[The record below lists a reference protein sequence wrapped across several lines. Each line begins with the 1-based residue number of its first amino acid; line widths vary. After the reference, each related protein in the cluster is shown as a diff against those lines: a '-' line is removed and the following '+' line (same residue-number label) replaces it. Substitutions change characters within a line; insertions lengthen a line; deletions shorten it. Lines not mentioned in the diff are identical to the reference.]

1 MLQGISMDHRC
12 DRVVNDAVGVG
23 FCRKYKEE
31 EIWVRNTDTHIVQ
44 VLFAQL
50 LVFHPVSDVCGP
62 AD

>member
-1 MLQGISMDHRC
+1 MENI
-12 DRVVNDAVGVG
+12 
-23 FCRKYKEE
+23 RKE

-62 AD
+62 VDQRACLQNK